1 MIFFYLDGRFL
12 FEHLCV
18 ELATNVCLYL
28 FVENPT
34 KEVPAKRGSL
44 KKTFFSLISMEYL
57 LALNINVANDFGI
70 PIRHIG
76 KLFYVDYLLLFFLF
90 VALVKPRPF
99 AKEFLKFC
107 FENYAIA
114 IWS

>member
-28 FVENPT
+28 FAKNPT

-44 KKTFFSLISMEYL
+44 KKTSS
-57 LALNINVANDFGI
+57 
-70 PIRHIG
+70 H
-76 KLFYVDYLLLFFLF
+76 
-90 VALVKPRPF
+90 
-99 AKEFLKFC
+99 
-107 FENYAIA
+107 
-114 IWS
+114 